1 MKFRTDYEKLSASS
15 PKSIPFIFYT
25 KVLFSLQLKGLRTVG
40 NSHTTSKLKERR
52 EGNGPERRLEL
63 LYTNLV
69 MKCTFFVSQKKKV
82 ILYCGKN
89 LHNIKF
95 TILTM

>member
-25 KVLFSLQLKGLRTVG
+25 KVLFSLQFKGLRTVG
-40 NSHTTSKLKERR
+40 NSHITSELKEGR
-52 EGNGPERRLEL
+52 EENGPERRLEH

-69 MKCTFFVSQKKKV
+69 MKCTFFCISKKKYF
-82 ILYCGKN
+82 LNCGKN

-95 TILTM
+95 TILTI